1 MTAQVVECDVAVVGG
16 GITGCACAY
25 YLARDGL
32 RVVLIERHDLNT
44 QASGRNAGSLH
55 GQYQFTP
62 YRTLGREWATQYVP
76 AMRFLVDSI
85 AMWRNLADEL
95 GTDLEVTG
103 NGGLLVADTE
113 ESAAAVAE
121 KVRFEA
127 AQGFTAEFVTGHDL
141 RRLAPYLAPNVLAAE
156 YCATEGT
163 VNPLLAAP
171 AFAKAA
177 QRHGA
182 EIRTGLTVTAIN
194 PASGAFS
201 VGTSGPGPTV
211 RCGQVVL
218 AAGAGLAG
226 LVEPLGDILPITDE
240 PVQVQVTE
248 PVAPI
253 VPHLVY
259 YAGGKLTFK
268 QSHSGSLI
276 VGGGWL
282 ASVDA
287 ASGHPH
293 VELDSMRQNI
303 DVAARVAPWL
313 APLAIVRSWAGVGSV
328 TPDLAPI
335 IGESSTRGVFFGMFP
350 HMGMTGGPLMGL
362 TLAQLAQGH
371 PTTVDIAPFTNA
383 RFALADR

>member
-1 MTAQVVECDVAVVGG
+1 MMPAHVIECDIAIVGG
-16 GITGCACAY
+16 GITGSACAY
-25 YLARDGL
+25 YLARGGV
-32 RVVLIERHDLNT
+32 RVALLEQYDLNT

-55 GQYQFTP
+55 GQYQLTP
-62 YRTLGREWATQYVP
+62 YRTMGREWATQYVP

-85 AMWRNLADEL
+85 TMWRNLAEEL

-103 NGGLLVADTE
+103 NGGLLVADTDE
-113 ESAAAVAE
+113 LAAVVEE

-127 AQGFTAEFVTGHDL
+127 AQGFTAELVTGKDL
-141 RRLAPYLAPNVLAAE
+141 RQLAPYLAPTIVAAE

-171 AFAKAA
+171 AFARAA
-177 QRHGA
+177 RRHGA
-182 EIRTGLTVTAIN
+182 EVLTGTTVTAVN
-194 PASGAFS
+194 PASGSFS
-201 VGTSGPGPTV
+201 LETTGPTIT
-211 RCGQVVL
+211 CAQVVL
-218 AAGAGLAG
+218 AAGAGLAD
-226 LVEPLGDILPITDE
+226 LAAPLGDALPIVDE

-248 PVAPI
+248 PVAPT

-276 VGGGWL
+276 IGGGWL

-287 ASGHPH
+287 ASGYPH
-293 VELDSMRQNI
+293 VRMDSMRQNL
-303 DVAARVAPWL
+303 DVAARVAPWI

-335 IGESSTRGVFFGMFP
+335 IGESSTPGVFFGMFP

-362 TLAQLAQGH
+362 TLAQLVRGA
-371 PTTVDIAPFTNA
+371 PTTVDITSFAPGRFTPVTT
-383 RFALADR
+383 